1 MKIIQDLMTILEA
14 DEGCLITDGEGNY
27 GRTIYLGI
35 YDSPSN
41 WHEVREEEVPEDERL
56 LTENSIPNESIV

>member
-1 MKIIQDLMTILEA
+1 MKIIQDLMTILQA
-14 DEGCLITDGEGNY
+14 DEGCYITDGEGNY
-27 GRTIYLGI
+27 GRTIYLGK

-56 LTENSIPNESIV
+56 SLENSLSNIE

>member
-1 MKIIQDLMTILEA
+1 MKIIQDLMTILQA
-14 DEGCLITDGEGNY
+14 DEGHWITDGEGNY

-41 WHEVREEEVPEDERL
+41 WHEVSEEEVPEDVRL
-56 LTENSIPNESIV
+56 SIENHIPDEVPV

>member
-1 MKIIQDLMTILEA
+1 MKIIQDLMTILQA
-14 DEGCLITDGEGNY
+14 DEGHWITDGYGNY

-41 WHEVREEEVPEDERL
+41 WHEVSDEEVPEDVRISI
-56 LTENSIPNESIV
+56 ENHIPDEGLV

>member
-1 MKIIQDLMTILEA
+1 MKIIQDIMTILQA
-14 DEGCLITDGEGNY
+14 DEGHWITDGEGNY

-41 WHEVREEEVPEDERL
+41 WHEVSKEEVPEDVRISI
-56 LTENSIPNESIV
+56 ENHIPDESIV